1 MQHRV
6 PTIRLLPLLGLV
18 ALAAPLAA
26 HDMFKT
32 MDANHDGKIS
42 AEEHAAGAKA
52 MFDKMDADHDGK
64 ITAAECD
71 AGHAKMEAEEKGEKG
86 EKGEHHMGMH
96 RMSGA
101 DMVKQLDTDGDGTVS
116 ASEHADWAA
125 KMFAKAD
132 TNHDGSVT
140 AAEMKAAHASMDMD
154 HDMDDMHH
162 GHHAPTP
169 QSKDKGTT
177 P

>member
-1 MQHRV
+1 MQGRY
-6 PTIRLLPLLGLV
+6 PTIRLLSLLG
-18 ALAAPLAA
+18 AIAFAAPVAA

-32 MDANHDGKIS
+32 MDTNHDGKIS

-71 AGHAKMEAEEKGEKG
+71 AGHAKMEKMEAKEKG
-86 EKGEHHMGMH
+86 GMH
-96 RMSGA
+96 HEMAERHMSGA

-132 TNHDGSVT
+132 ANHDGGVT
-140 AAEMKAAHASMDMD
+140 QAEMKSAHAAMDMD
-154 HDMDDMHH
+154 MDADDM
-162 GHHAPTP
+162 GKTKP
-169 QSKDKGTT
+169 KGTQ
-177 P
+177 